1 MRGCCAPALRLIC
14 VVAAGSALAQQPDP
28 CLGSTTAEMRI
39 CGAQRLQ
46 AAEAEMQ
53 RYLEAARRVARPPS
67 ALDASQAAWIGYRD
81 HACRAAAAQYEGGS
95 LQPVVAIDCRLR
107 LARERTLELW
117 RAYLTAGD
125 GLPEPLPAQ

>member
-1 MRGCCAPALRLIC
+1 MHGCCVSALRLIC

-28 CLGSTTAEMRI
+28 CLGSTAAETRI

-67 ALDASQAAWIGYRD
+67 ALDSSQAAWIGYRD

-95 LQPVVAIDCRLR
+95 LQPVAAIDCRLR

-125 GLPEPLPAQ
+125 GVPEPWPAQ